1 MLPVI
6 GSLVMGTLSVALF
19 VVATLLGQPR
29 ATPGK

>member
-19 VVATLLGQPR
+19 VVTTRLGRPR
-29 ATPGK
+29 VTPGK